1 MTFILLYIIGCLI
14 IKLYRINQDKKIY
27 YHNYQSC
34 LMALGEYDP
43 QLKTYLESREK

>member
-1 MTFILLYIIGCLI
+1 MAFILLYIIGCLI
-14 IKLYRINQDKKIY
+14 IKLYRTNKDKKIY

-43 QLKTYLESREK
+43 KLKAYLESRGK